1 MGKTTFA
8 TKSQLSGFPYKS
20 LENLTFSNCH
30 LNFPL
35 LIKGLKFSVMNME
48 KFELH
53 DAQGMGF
60 MTVWKLEIYQDLY
73 GKPLNH
79 VRVLLMISFV
89 TVFLNLIDRM
99 LHRC

>member
-1 MGKTTFA
+1 MGKTTYA
-8 TKSQLSGFPYKS
+8 TQSQLSGFRYKS
-20 LENLTFSNCH
+20 MENLTFSNCH

-35 LIKGLKFSVMNME
+35 LITGLKFSVMNMK
-48 KFELH
+48 KFEPH

-79 VRVLLMISFV
+79 VRVLLMIPFV
-89 TVFLNLIDRM
+89 TVFFKFNW
-99 LHRC
+99 